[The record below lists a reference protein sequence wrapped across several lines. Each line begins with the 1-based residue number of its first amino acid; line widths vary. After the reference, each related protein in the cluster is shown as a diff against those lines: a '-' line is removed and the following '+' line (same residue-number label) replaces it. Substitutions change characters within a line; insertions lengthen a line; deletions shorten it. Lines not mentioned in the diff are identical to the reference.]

1 MSDGQQIPGRKDAGD
16 YEWCNRYGSARDA
29 DGNEIINAED
39 MFYLA
44 TSCPT
49 RRAGISN
56 TFRYKRLTLSI
67 YLDYALGHSIY
78 NYQYTRCFQTSMGNC
93 NWNLVY
99 DALNTWQ
106 KPGDDTKFA
115 RLTPNDADG
124 GTATTRA
131 FRISTCRRPIT
142 SACAT

>member
-1 MSDGQQIPGRKDAGD
+1 MFLL
-16 YEWCNRYGSARDA
+16 
-29 DGNEIINAED
+29 GNVVPHSTGGMN
-39 MFYLA
+39 
-44 TSCPT
+44 
-49 RRAGISN
+49 N
-56 TFRYKRLTLSI
+56 TFKFKNLTLSV

-124 GTATTRA
+124 ATATTRA